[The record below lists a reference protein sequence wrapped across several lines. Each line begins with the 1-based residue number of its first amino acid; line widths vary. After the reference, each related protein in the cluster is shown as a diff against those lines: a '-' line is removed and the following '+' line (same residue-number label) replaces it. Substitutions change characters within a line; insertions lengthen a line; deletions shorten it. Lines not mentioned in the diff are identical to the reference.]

1 MSAGAKQRQY
11 LGNAATKV
19 RYAEA
24 LPWRIAEVKPI
35 SVPSWLRCIEIVI
48 SLGVLVVACPI
59 MLFEALIIRLGTP
72 GPALFFQ
79 TRLGANF
86 KPFKFVKFRT
96 FYHDA
101 RDRHPELYAYKYT
114 DAELAT
120 YKIKGENDPRVT
132 PQGRWLR
139 RLSIDELPN
148 FWNVFMGDMALVGPR
163 PEIPELLPYYKGEM
177 LEKFLVRQGIT
188 GLAQISGRG
197 RLTFRETAK
206 YDLEYARTRSH
217 TLDLKILLTTAR
229 LILRDRGA
237 F

>member
-1 MSAGAKQRQY
+1 MSTGAERQHY
-11 LGNAATKV
+11 LVNTATQA

-24 LPWRIAEVKPI
+24 LPRRIAEAKPV
-35 SVPSWLRCIEIVI
+35 SVPFWLRCIEIAV
-48 SLGVLVVACPI
+48 SLGVLIVASPI
-59 MLFEALIIRLGTP
+59 MVFEALIIRLGTP
-72 GPALFFQ
+72 GPALFIQ

-96 FYHDA
+96 FYDDA
-101 RDRHPELYAYKYT
+101 RERFPELYAYKYT
-114 DAELAT
+114 EAEMET
-120 YKIKGENDPRVT
+120 HKIKGENDPRVT

-148 FWNVFMGDMALVGPR
+148 FWNVLMGDMALVGPR

-177 LEKFLVRQGIT
+177 LEKFLVRQGVT

-197 RLTFRETAK
+197 RLTFYETAM
-206 YDLEYARTRSH
+206 YDVEYARKRSFAF
-217 TLDLKILLTTAR
+217 DLKILFTTAR